1 MHHLTVQPL
10 KHLYLNQLRLM
21 SKIKNHIKYFT
32 VFFILLALTKTQCQD
47 SNLVKT
53 IALKSIDKVTHDKF
67 FNFYITTS
75 NGQIY
80 KYDKYGNFLLFNSP
94 IKPQTINNIEA
105 TNTIRVF
112 CFYKEL
118 QEFNY
123 FDRFLTFDNSI
134 KLDPQVIGFAKI
146 ATISSDNT
154 IWIFDES
161 DYNLK
166 KYDPVLQ
173 KTLQNVNCN
182 LLLKQGDHNISYMK
196 EYQNKLYML
205 DKDSGVFIFDNMGN
219 FNKYIELPDVHQLSF
234 YADHMFA
241 LCNNKLYKINLYDIL
256 PAEEQILIGTY
267 SFFFYSEEHI
277 YLFNNEGYKI
287 IKQ

>member
-1 MHHLTVQPL
+1 
-10 KHLYLNQLRLM
+10 M
-21 SKIKNHIKYFT
+21 SITKIHIKYFIIPFI
-32 VFFILLALTKTQCQD
+32 VFALTKTQCQD

-53 IALKSIDKVTHDKF
+53 IALKNIDKVTHDKF
-67 FNFYITTS
+67 YNFYITIS

-94 IKPQTINNIEA
+94 TKPQTINNIEA

-134 KLDPQVIGFAKI
+134 KLDPEVIGFAKT

-182 LLLKQGDHNISYMK
+182 LLLEQGDHNISYLK
-196 EYQNKLYML
+196 EYQNKLYMV
-205 DKDSGVFIFDNMGN
+205 DKDSGVFVFDNMGN
-219 FNKYIELPDVHQLSF
+219 FNKYIELPNVGQLSF
-234 YADHMFA
+234 HDNYMFA
-241 LCNNKLYKINLYDIL
+241 LCNNKLYQVNLYGVLSSEEHIL
-256 PAEEQILIGTY
+256 NSTY
-267 SFFFYSEEHI
+267 SFFFKSEEHI

-287 IKQ
+287 LKH